1 MDLAEIEEPQA
12 GGRIVRRSLQ
22 EDVAAR
28 LRDLITQ
35 GVIPAGARLNE
46 LALCAELGVSRSP
59 VREAVRVLAGEG
71 LVDLVP
77 ARGAVV
83 HRLTEKDVAD
93 ALAVLKVLEAL
104 AGRLACAVATDTGI
118 AAVLRLHAAMMDR
131 YRARD
136 RLAYFK
142 LNQAIHTA
150 IVGLSDNATLVRTH
164 DSIQAQM
171 KHIRYIGNSA
181 PEKWAGAVAEHEE
194 MIRAL
199 TARDGEALAQVLVLH
214 LDRTRERVG
223 AGVSLPQRSGQ
234 E

>member
-1 MDLAEIEEPQA
+1 MNLP
-12 GGRIVRRSLQ
+12 
-22 EDVAAR
+22 
-28 LRDLITQ
+28 
-35 GVIPAGARLNE
+35 
-46 LALCAELGVSRSP
+46 CAPERSRSP

-83 HRLTEKDVAD
+83 HRLSDKDVAD
-93 ALAVLKVLEAL
+93 ALEVMKALEAL
-104 AGRLACAVATDTGI
+104 AGRLACAVATDAGI
-118 AAVLRLHAAMMDR
+118 AAVVRLHEAMMDR

-150 IVGLSDNATLVRTH
+150 IVGLSDNATLARTH

-171 KHIRYIGNSA
+171 KHIRYIGNA
-181 PEKWAGAVAEHEE
+181 ARPKWAGAVAEHEE

-199 TARDGEALAQVLVLH
+199 SARDGEALAQVLVLH
-214 LDRTRERVG
+214 LDRTRERVS

-234 E
+234 A